1 MDPGTSADVAVVAP
15 SPMLT
20 ITVEPDG
27 DIHVHAGGQGF
38 WVARQAARLGAR
50 VTLCAALGGEPGRVL
65 RPLIEAEAISIAECA
80 AEAKNGAYIHDR
92 RTGSR
97 QVVAQAPGANLSR
110 HGVDDLYG
118 SAFAACMGAAVTVL
132 TGTDPPGLVPSGFY
146 GRIAR
151 DLRSNDRTVIADLAG
166 AELDAAITGGLT
178 LVKVSSAEL
187 AEDGRASGD
196 DHSIISWMRGVSA
209 GGASHVIVTRGAT
222 PALALLDGELM
233 IAAAPKTTPY
243 DERGAGDSMLAAIAA
258 ALAAGRSLVDALRYG
273 VAAGAMS
280 VTRSGLG
287 TGRAGHIDV
296 LADQVEISPVP
307 AESGLAGRAYITAGD
322 AVEAIQRGVR
332 AADDDAGRR

>member
-1 MDPGTSADVAVVAP
+1 METGTSADVAVVAP

-20 ITVEPDG
+20 VTVEADG

-50 VTLCAALGGEPGRVL
+50 VTLCAALGGETGRVM
-65 RPLIEAEAISIAECA
+65 RPLIEAEAITIAEPA

-97 QVVAQAPGANLSR
+97 EVVAQVPGANLSR

-118 SAFAACMGAAVTVL
+118 AAFAASMEAAVTVL

-146 GRIAR
+146 GRIGR
-151 DLRSNDRTVIADLAG
+151 DLKSNGRTVIADLTG
-166 AELDAAITGGLT
+166 AELDAGVAGGLS
-178 LVKVSSAEL
+178 LIKVSSADL
-187 AEDGRASGD
+187 ATEGRASGD
-196 DHSIISWMRGVSA
+196 DDSIIGWIRGVSA
-209 GGASHVIVTRGAT
+209 AGAPNVIVTRG
-222 PALALLDGELM
+222 PAPVLALLDGHL
-233 IAAAPKTTPY
+233 ITAAAPQTTPH

-258 ALAAGRSLVDALRYG
+258 ALGAGRSLVDALRHG
-273 VAAGAMS
+273 VAAGAMN

-287 TGRAGHIDV
+287 SGRAEHIDV
-296 LADQVEISPVP
+296 IADQVAISPVP
-307 AESGLAGRAYITAGD
+307 AGSGQAGTASITPGD

-332 AADDDAGRR
+332 AADEDTGRQ